1 MGARCARCGFLPK
14 TVGVIPM
21 EYVVKIPTGLHRV
34 DGGHRRAKAPRLV
47 KILYAAGLLVWLL
60 PILLWLYYR
69 GQTMPG
75 ASLGWRA
82 LGLVLAALLAG
93 LVNTLCFAGAF
104 FYGRL
109 VTSLDIADEADRGT
123 TS

>member
-1 MGARCARCGFLPK
+1 
-14 TVGVIPM
+14 M

-34 DGGHRRAKAPRLV
+34 DGVHRRPKAPRLV
-47 KILYAAGLLVWLL
+47 KVLYAAGLLIWLMPL
-60 PILLWLYYR
+60 LLWLYYHS
-69 GQTMPG
+69 QLMPG

-82 LGLVLAALLAG
+82 LGLVLSALLAL
-93 LVNTLCFAGAF
+93 LVNVLCFAGAF

>member
-1 MGARCARCGFLPK
+1 
-14 TVGVIPM
+14 M
-21 EYVVKIPTGLHRV
+21 EYVVKIPTGIHRV
-34 DGGHRRAKAPRLV
+34 DGVSRKVKAPRLV
-47 KILYAAGLLVWLL
+47 KILYGAGVLVWLL
-60 PILLWLYYR
+60 PMVLWLYYR
-69 GQTMPG
+69 AQLMPG

-82 LGLVLAALLAG
+82 LGLVLSVLLAL